1 MVQGLGYELFP
12 LHLSHFL
19 IARFAPG
26 TIRPTF
32 YSPQRLFA
40 PWIFMMQSHGILKQ
54 DVYTEPGRSTLYLST
69 SVLKYNL

>member
-12 LHLSHFL
+12 LHLSNFL
-19 IARFAPG
+19 IAPG

-54 DVYTEPGRSTLYLST
+54 DVYITEPGKSTLYLST
-69 SVLKYNL
+69 SVLLKYNL